1 MPKNPSKNPTRILQ
15 TSRTIRKDRFGKK
28 NPTRIPEKRSVWL
41 AKRKASIELTTR
53 LNCRLNDTRK
63 QKTIGD
69 PAAAA
74 EIPRKRPTIPQKSW
88 IIFERIFQKKTA
100 KKDCFW
106 SLSGSLRSFSGS
118 VEIPGRPQ
126 GIGKNPIGHWSKPIL
141 QGSYDQMNEFTVQWN
156 DSVTNKWIIVIK
168 RRLIT

>member
-88 IIFERIFQKKTA
+88 IIFERIFQKKRP
-100 KKDCFW
+100 KRIVFDHFRDLCGPFRDRW
-106 SLSGSLRSFSGS
+106 RSLDGLKGS
-118 VEIPGRPQ
+118 VRIRLAIDPNRSCKDPTT
-126 GIGKNPIGHWSKPIL
+126 KW
-141 QGSYDQMNEFTVQWN
+141 MNSPPNETIQLL
-156 DSVTNKWIIVIK
+156 TNE
-168 RRLIT
+168 LS